1 MKTFITFFKKE
12 VIEQMRTKKLMIL
25 CLLFVFF
32 GVMNPL
38 TAKITPWL
46 LEVMSESME
55 SSGIIIKDIE
65 ITALDSWVQFFK
77 NVPMLLII
85 FIFMQNGIFSKEY
98 QDGTLTLVLTK
109 GFERYKIVLAKILT
123 MISIWTV
130 GYLVCFGITYGY
142 TAYYWDNSIASH
154 LFFSSLIWWVFGIF
168 VISLFTVITINFEST
183 GASLSLTGGLVFI
196 IYLISLLPK
205 VNQYLPILLTDG
217 NSLIYGLKEI
227 KYYIPSLIITIV
239 VIAILICGSV
249 LTFNKK
255 KI

>member
-217 NSLIYGLKEI
+217 NSLTYGLKEI